1 MVKPR
6 SVAGVSHLLRLVRKL
21 EVPFFVLGGGSNVL
35 VGDDPLDGVVIQLI
49 RACSE
54 IRVLGTVGGR
64 GVEVYA
70 GGGTRLSRL
79 LRFCLESGL
88 SGIEGLV
95 GIPGTIG
102 GAAVMN
108 AGTREG
114 CLADVLL
121 WLDVLD
127 GNAVRQRVEIKEL
140 KPEYRC
146 MGLPRDWTV
155 VGAGLSLHQVSGTSE
170 IRHRLRAD
178 VKRRKATQP
187 LAWPSAGS
195 VYKNPPDAPAGLLIE
210 KVGLKG
216 FSVGGASISEK
227 HANWIINLGGAT
239 AADVRAVMDHIEK
252 SVLEEFGVCLQ
263 REILIL

>member
-1 MVKPR
+1 
-6 SVAGVSHLLRLVRKL
+6 
-21 EVPFFVLGGGSNVL
+21 VLA
-35 VGDDPLDGVVIQLI
+35 GDDPMDGVVIQLVH
-49 RACSE
+49 ACSE
-54 IRVLGTVGGR
+54 IRVLGTASGR

-70 GGGTRLSRL
+70 GGGIRLSRL
-79 LRFCLESGL
+79 IRFCMESGL
-88 SGIEGLV
+88 SGVEGLV

-108 AGTREG
+108 AGTRGG

-127 GNAVRQRVEIKEL
+127 GDAVRQRVELKEL

-155 VGAGLSLHQVSGTSE
+155 VGACLSLHETTGTDE
-170 IRHRLRAD
+170 MRRRLRAD
-178 VKRRKATQP
+178 MKRRKATQP

-195 VYKNPPDAPAGLLIE
+195 VYKNPPDAPAGLFIE
-210 KVGLKG
+210 KAGLKG

-227 HANWIINLGGAT
+227 HANWILNLGGAT
-239 AADVRAVMDHIEK
+239 AADVRAVMNHIEK